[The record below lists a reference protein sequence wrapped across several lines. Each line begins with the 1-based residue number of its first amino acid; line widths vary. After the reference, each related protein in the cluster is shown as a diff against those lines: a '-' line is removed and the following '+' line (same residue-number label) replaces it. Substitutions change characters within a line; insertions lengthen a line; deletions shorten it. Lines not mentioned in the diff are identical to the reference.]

1 MKEQRVM
8 SLLGL
13 AQKAGKIV
21 SGELAVEKA
30 VRSGK
35 AKLIVVAA
43 DGSDNTKKAYQNM
56 AAYYKLPFYEIL
68 SKDVLGQCIGKHN
81 RAALAVIDEGFS
93 RSLDSILNGK

>member
-1 MKEQRVM
+1 M

-43 DGSDNTKKAYQNM
+43 DGSDNTKKPIKIWQLTTNCLFTRYCPRMHWDNA
-56 AAYYKLPFYEIL
+56 
-68 SKDVLGQCIGKHN
+68 
-81 RAALAVIDEGFS
+81 S
-93 RSLDSILNGK
+93 RKT